1 MSRIRVRAHD
11 TKGYRYFELTRVDG
25 TSDDVFPQVRLCVVS
40 RVRKRRA
47 PRHEA
52 AGGAVGAARRAL
64 LTSLI
69 LEQTSV
75 RGVLRA
81 ETRGGRRGARRAARR
96 KQTIMRRD
104 DDTRRGG
111 RKRSA
116 FGELSRGDDAHQYAR
131 ERRLW
136 RPAVRKVPEERLC
149 ARRSTTCVAAA
160 LVKIARLTRD
170 GGGDA
175 GAEARGER
183 DERGRDDRLASSE
196 TYAALVETARGM
208 CVDGRFDA
216 RATANA
222 IHAVAKTFAAEPSR
236 QSHFSKNSFSHGDED
251 VSAVSARDA
260 LPANVYRLVAA
271 LEARVVDVARD
282 MTPQAVANALWGFA
296 TARWELGE
304 ESWQA
309 LQAQTARCGEG
320 TTANGENE
328 RERDL
333 SAGNQ
338 QRKGSRNERKEE
350 RNAFNAQESAN
361 VVGVGSGGPRITPPG
376 LV

>member
-1 MSRIRVRAHD
+1 M
-11 TKGYRYFELTRVDG
+11 TYE
-25 TSDDVFPQVRLCVVS
+25 
-40 RVRKRRA
+40 
-47 PRHEA
+47 
-52 AGGAVGAARRAL
+52 
-64 LTSLI
+64 
-69 LEQTSV
+69 
-75 RGVLRA
+75 
-81 ETRGGRRGARRAARR
+81 
-96 KQTIMRRD
+96 
-104 DDTRRGG
+104 
-111 RKRSA
+111 
-116 FGELSRGDDAHQYAR
+116 YAR
-131 ERRLW
+131 ELSATVASGCSKSSGRVTLRASLD
-136 RPAVRKVPEERLC
+136 RVH
-149 ARRSTTCVAAA
+149 VAAA

-183 DERGRDDRLASSE
+183 GERGRDDRLASSE

-222 IHAVAKTFAAEPSR
+222 IHAVAKTFCSAEPSR
-236 QSHFSKNSFSHGDED
+236 RSHFSSKHRKSGSFDDAFFRRAVFFRENGDEG
-251 VSAVSARDA
+251 VSARDA

-271 LEARVVDVARD
+271 LEARVVDVAQD
-282 MTPQAVANALWGFA
+282 MAPQAVANALWGFA

-338 QRKGSRNERKEE
+338 KRKGSRNERKEE
-350 RNAFNAQESAN
+350 RRR
-361 VVGVGSGGPRITPPG
+361 V
-376 LV
+376 